1 MPLFCTS
8 PDQLFSCTGF
18 QDWKHALGKKG
29 TMAYHDRNCIKH
41 KHAVLVWN
49 QYRQNVD
56 NVTTISAQLNNER
69 MKIITQN
76 RQYVKG
82 LMECLLY
89 CAQQGIGIRGHRESN
104 MDDISVNVSNFRSLV
119 LLRSRHDELFKER
132 LATGPRNA
140 SWIGHDMLL
149 SIMANFVSDKITAEV
164 KAAKYF
170 TLIVDE
176 ARVSKCHWCYA
187 TPTIVLSMSD
197 FYRIR
202 MLRSS
207 MLQPLPDIFF
217 LH

>member
-1 MPLFCTS
+1 
-8 PDQLFSCTGF
+8 
-18 QDWKHALGKKG
+18 
-29 TMAYHDRNCIKH
+29 
-41 KHAVLVWN
+41 
-49 QYRQNVD
+49 
-56 NVTTISAQLNNER
+56 

-76 RQYVKG
+76 RQYVKE

-89 CAQQGIGIRGHRESN
+89 SAQQRIGIRGHRESN
-104 MDDISVNVSNFRSLV
+104 MDDISVNVCNFRSLV

-140 SWIGHDMLL
+140 SWIGHDMQNELL

-176 ARVSKCHWCYA
+176 TKDISKSEQMSLVLRYTHNC
-187 TPTIVLSMSD
+187 IVLSD
-197 FYRIR
+197 FYCIR